1 VLPRS
6 GYLTGPACQV
16 CAEMWS
22 RPPGQT
28 NLAGPRVSGVGRARR
43 MHMRMASGD
52 PVSVR
57 VAGEERARVGLW
69 WADSQ

>member
-1 VLPRS
+1 
-6 GYLTGPACQV
+6 
-16 CAEMWS
+16 
-22 RPPGQT
+22 
-28 NLAGPRVSGVGRARR
+28 
-43 MHMRMASGD
+43 MRIASGD